1 MKLERLDVRI
11 KIAAFVAIMIAL
23 FVITHPLGNAVLVIL
38 LLGALAL
45 AGTPLK
51 GLWTMLE
58 PLLIVLV
65 LIVAVTM
72 VASNQFTLAE
82 NAQVLFSFWGLD
94 ATLGGLLVGLNF
106 VARILLMVV
115 ATYAFT
121 ISTPIDDL
129 LVVLAKVRAP
139 YWLSI
144 LLTTAIS
151 FIPTMV
157 RKKDLI
163 VEAQRARGARVK
175 DSGPVGQI
183 VAFVPIMVPLITNSI
198 LLADNLAVA
207 MTNRGYGATN
217 SMTAMRDLVFRPS
230 DWGVLAAVF
239 LVLFLVIWLRY
250 GLGYGVV

>member
-1 MKLERLDVRI
+1 MKLERLDVRV
-11 KIAAFVAIMIAL
+11 KIAAFVIILVAL
-23 FVITHPLGNAVLVIL
+23 FVITHPLGNLLLVVALLAVLAAV
-38 LLGALAL
+38 
-45 AGTPLK
+45 GTPLR
-51 GLWTMLE
+51 GLWAMLQ
-58 PLLIVLV
+58 PLLLVLV

-72 VASNQFTLAE
+72 VASNQFTRPE
-82 NAQVLFSFWGLD
+82 NAQVLFSLWGLD

-129 LVVLAKVRAP
+129 LVVMSKLHAP

-144 LLTTAIS
+144 LVTTALS
-151 FIPTMV
+151 FIPTMAT
-157 RKKDLI
+157 KKDLI

-198 LLADNLAVA
+198 LLADNLAIA
-207 MTNRGYGATN
+207 MTNRGYGASS
-217 SMTAMRDLVFRPS
+217 SMTAMHDLRFRLVDLVVLVVLVV
-230 DWGVLAAVF
+230 VLAAVC
-239 LVLFLVIWLRY
+239 WLRF

>member
-1 MKLERLDVRI
+1 MILERLDVRI
-11 KIAAFVAIMIAL
+11 KIAVFVAIMIAL
-23 FVITHPLGNAVLVIL
+23 FVFTHPLGNLALLVIL
-38 LLGALAL
+38 LAALIAVR
-45 AGTPLK
+45 TPMG
-51 GLWTMLE
+51 GLWAMFE
-58 PLLIVLV
+58 PLLIVFV

-72 VASNQFTLAE
+72 FTSSQYTLAQ
-82 NAQVLFSFWGLD
+82 NAQVLFSVFGWPV
-94 ATLGGLLVGLNF
+94 TLGALLVGLNF

-121 ISTPIDDL
+121 VSTPIDDL
-129 LVVLAKVRAP
+129 LLVMSKVHAP

-144 LLTTAIS
+144 LVTTALS

-163 VEAQRARGARVK
+163 VEAQRARGARIK

-183 VAFVPIMVPLITNSI
+183 VSFVPIMVPLITNSI

-217 SMTAMRDLVFRPS
+217 SMTALRDLRFRPV
-230 DWGVLAAVF
+230 DIVVLVVALIILVGVFWVRF
-239 LVLFLVIWLRY
+239 

>member
-1 MKLERLDVRI
+1 MRLERLDVRV
-11 KIAAFVAIMIAL
+11 KIAAFVAIMVAL
-23 FVITHPLGNAVLVIL
+23 FVVTDPLGNLALLAL
-38 LLGALAL
+38 LLAALAL
-45 AGTPLK
+45 ARTPLR
-51 GLWTMLE
+51 GLWAMVQ
-58 PLLIVLV
+58 PLLLVLV

-72 VASNQFTLAE
+72 FTSSQFTRPDLSG
-82 NAQVLFSFWGLD
+82 VLFTIWGLP

-106 VARILLMVV
+106 VVRILLMVV

-129 LVVLAKVRAP
+129 LAVMAQVHAP
-139 YWLSI
+139 YWLAI
-144 LLTTAIS
+144 LVTTAIS
-151 FIPTMV
+151 FIPTMA

-183 VAFVPIMVPLITNSI
+183 VSFVPIMVPLITNSI

-217 SMTAMRDLVFRPS
+217 SMTTMRDLRLRFS
-230 DWGVLAAVF
+230 DLLVLAAVL
-239 LVLFLVIWLRY
+239 LVLVAVLWLRFA
-250 GLGYGVV
+250 LGYGVI